1 MLNENQLACLFAAAM
16 AGGTAETTERF
27 LALAEAAAA
36 TMTSDQLLGAK
47 LSAVEIMDQLP
58 TLAGSV
64 H

>member
-1 MLNENQLACLFAAAM
+1 MINENQLACLFAAAM
-16 AGGTAETTERF
+16 AGGSAEVTERF
-27 LALAEAAAA
+27 LALAEHAAA
-36 TMTSDQLLGAK
+36 TMTSDQLLSAK